1 MAKAIVKNA
10 KTSGEKP
17 DAIILAAGM
26 MGRKT
31 LYPKALVEFE
41 GKSIIEH
48 QINWLSSHVNKIVIA
63 CHKDEYEP
71 IHNYL
76 GNMKNVEYSLEP
88 VLLGTSGA
96 VIKALEKTKA
106 SKILICNVDDV
117 TDIDLKALIGFG
129 TDTIAVANPRLNYGI
144 IKIDGFEVEE
154 FREKPIMPDLWVS
167 CGVYLLDRK
176 TMQEFSSKGSLE
188 RDVFPGLNLKAFK
201 HFGLFKTFGPC

>member
-1 MAKAIVKNA
+1 MAKVAGTN
-10 KTSGEKP
+10 GEKP

-48 QINWLSSHVNKIVIA
+48 QINWLSSYVNKIVIA

-76 GNMKNVEYSLEP
+76 GSMKNVEYSLEP
-88 VLLGTSGA
+88 VMLGTSGA
-96 VIKALEKTKA
+96 VTKALEKIKS

-144 IKIDGFEVEE
+144 IKIDGFEIEE
-154 FREKPIMPDLWVS
+154 FREKPIMPELWVS

-176 TMQEFSSKGSLE
+176 TLEALPPKGSLE